1 MQSIASAGVRGSHEF
16 CKEIHRVTQGH
27 VKYTN
32 DNNNQDDSQED
43 SMLLKK
49 LKCELMFSV
58 TC

>member
-43 SMLLKK
+43 SQDVYAVEETQM
-49 LKCELMFSV
+49 
-58 TC
+58 